1 MQEEIQLDSKHKH
14 RPNEERQGYQML
26 KRDMHDETKETKE
39 NKETQWAMQE
49 NRKHAQTSDV
59 CPSKMV
65 TSELGIS
72 HARDVEAVEIS
83 IGSAPTNIIMITI
96 VCL

>member
-1 MQEEIQLDSKHKH
+1 
-14 RPNEERQGYQML
+14 
-26 KRDMHDETKETKE
+26 MHDKTEETKE
-39 NKETQWAMQE
+39 NKEPRRAMQE
-49 NRKHAQTSDV
+49 NREHAQTSDV

-72 HARDVEAVEIS
+72 HARDVDAVEIS
-83 IGSAPTNIIMITI
+83 IGSAPTYIIMITI

>member
-14 RPNEERQGYQML
+14 RPNEERKGHQML
-26 KRDMHDETKETKE
+26 KREIHDKTEETKE
-39 NKETQWAMQE
+39 NKEPRWATQE

-59 CPSKMV
+59 CPSKIV

-83 IGSAPTNIIMITI
+83 IGSTPTNIIMITI